1 MEKSKFCVESF
12 TTEAVY
18 EVQHMSSRLLKILGT
33 LNLNGKSRDWDAV
46 ASRLTWP

>member
-1 MEKSKFCVESF
+1 MEKSEFYGESF

-18 EVQHMSSRLLKILGT
+18 EVQHISSCLLKILGT
-33 LNLNGKSRDWDAV
+33 PNLNGKSRDWDAV